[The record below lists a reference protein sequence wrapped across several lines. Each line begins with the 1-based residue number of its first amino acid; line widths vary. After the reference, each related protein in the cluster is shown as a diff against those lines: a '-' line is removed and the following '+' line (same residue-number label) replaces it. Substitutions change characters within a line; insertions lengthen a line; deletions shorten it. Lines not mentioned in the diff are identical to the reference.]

1 MFIHEL
7 HTPISIISMGLNI
20 LNTNNNNID
29 NNIVKD
35 LQKSIIYIENI
46 FTKFALIQDDNI
58 TLNSFEPFS
67 LNILLQDILSLFQY
81 IIEDADILFELKI
94 NAEIHDWNYGDAHNI
109 KHCIINLLNNAI
121 KYRNLHIQTI
131 ITIEITKLYD
141 DTNNNNQTIFISI
154 NDNND
159 HILPHIKRHLFEL
172 FNSTNGSGLGLYIC
186 KNIIELHNGFISHQ
200 YIQPFGNQ
208 FTITLSLKLAEDPN
222 LYPQLDLNKNIEKKI
237 NTLLVD
243 DNISTLKMLHL
254 ILRKM
259 NKFKYIYI
267 AKNGIES
274 IKKIEY
280 FKNKLYLKNRINII
294 FLDRYMIDIDGISV
308 AKSLRKMSY
317 TQLIIGITD
326 DGNKN
331 EHYKFL
337 RSGVDY
343 VFTKPLDEIK
353 IQMVIDFITKYG
365 SMHLENKIIQ
375 KIDGKLEWI

>member
-1 MFIHEL
+1 
-7 HTPISIISMGLNI
+7 
-20 LNTNNNNID
+20 
-29 NNIVKD
+29 
-35 LQKSIIYIENI
+35 
-46 FTKFALIQDDNI
+46 
-58 TLNSFEPFS
+58 
-67 LNILLQDILSLFQY
+67 
-81 IIEDADILFELKI
+81 
-94 NAEIHDWNYGDAHNI
+94 
-109 KHCIINLLNNAI
+109 
-121 KYRNLHIQTI
+121 
-131 ITIEITKLYD
+131 
-141 DTNNNNQTIFISI
+141 
-154 NDNND
+154 
-159 HILPHIKRHLFEL
+159 
-172 FNSTNGSGLGLYIC
+172 
-186 KNIIELHNGFISHQ
+186 
-200 YIQPFGNQ
+200 
-208 FTITLSLKLAEDPN
+208 
-222 LYPQLDLNKNIEKKI
+222 
-237 NTLLVD
+237 
-243 DNISTLKMLHL
+243 MLHL